1 MRHFAALSTLVLLWL
16 ALVGSAALA
25 DGPTDQSGKQDSIVS
40 PLLQQFIQEH
50 EAAAGQAN
58 QQASRDG
65 VTRSQT
71 DSGFSAKDAPVTTD
85 SQPSDAKDDPVRF
98 DSSGNVQVYIHLDN
112 TDDET
117 VQQLRDLGATIEV
130 TNADWN
136 VLQAWVPIAA
146 LDQIAALDPV
156 QEITPPDYGVTKTG
170 SVNSEGDVIH
180 RANLVR
186 AFSGLTGAGVKVGV
200 ISNGVSAWRTSRSRG
215 DLPSSLEINP
225 DLEGEGHEG
234 TALLEII
241 HDLAPDARLAFS
253 GAGSSLAFIEAA
265 LWLANDA
272 FGGEGAD
279 VIVDDLGYYYEPY
292 FEDGHV
298 ALAAADAVA
307 GGAVFVSAA
316 GNYAQ
321 RHYEGEFVDGGNRY
335 HDFDAGAETDT
346 ALRVRVGSGVS
357 VFLQWSDKFGE
368 SANDY
373 DLYACV
379 PGLKPTKFNLQNA
392 QCKGGT
398 KIQDGDDN
406 PSERVFASFIDEN
419 DADLY
424 IRQFSGDPRRLELFV
439 PGGAILEH
447 TVPEGGIIGHPA
459 VAGVLAVGAID
470 AADPD
475 NDDPEIFS
483 DRGPSEIYFPN
494 RETRNKPDVM
504 GIDGVATT
512 GPGGSYNPFFG
523 TSAAAP
529 HVAGIA
535 ALVMEAQRLADPT
548 MTKKAVADAVTQ
560 KLRDTA
566 VDLGVQDENGY
577 NETFGYGRADAFAAV
592 DSLDSFTATY
602 TVNSTG
608 DGADGDTADGK
619 CDYGTVQ
626 DTENCTLRA
635 AIQEANAGDGGV
647 IKFDIT
653 GTFTI

>member
-1 MRHFAALSTLVLLWL
+1 MKIAALV
-16 ALVGSAALA
+16 ALVALVALA
-25 DGPTDQSGKQDSIVS
+25 CLAVFGTPVLADEPSAESGKSDSTVS
-40 PLLQQFIQEH
+40 PLLLEFIEQRQST
-50 EAAAGQAN
+50 AGQSGA
-58 QQASRDG
+58 QPADDV
-65 VTRSQT
+65 VTRGQ
-71 DSGFSAKDAPVTTD
+71 SAGVGATTKDAPVTTD

-98 DSSGNVQVYIHLDN
+98 DSSGNVQVYIHLEN
-112 TDDET
+112 NADET
-117 VQQLRDLGATIEV
+117 LQAIRDLGATIEI
-130 TNADWN
+130 TNTDWN
-136 VLQAWVPIAA
+136 VLQAWVPVAA
-146 LDQIAALDPV
+146 LDQIAAMDAV

-200 ISNGVSAWRTSRSRG
+200 ISNGVSAWRTSLSRG

-368 SANDY
+368 SVNDY
-373 DLYACV
+373 DLYACRPWIETHQV
-379 PGLKPTKFNLQNA
+379 QPPERPLQGRHKN
-392 QCKGGT
+392 
-398 KIQDGDDN
+398 
-406 PSERVFASFIDEN
+406 
-419 DADLY
+419 
-424 IRQFSGDPRRLELFV
+424 
-439 PGGAILEH
+439 
-447 TVPEGGIIGHPA
+447 
-459 VAGVLAVGAID
+459 
-470 AADPD
+470 
-475 NDDPEIFS
+475 
-483 DRGPSEIYFPN
+483 
-494 RETRNKPDVM
+494 
-504 GIDGVATT
+504 T
-512 GPGGSYNPFFG
+512 GW
-523 TSAAAP
+523 
-529 HVAGIA
+529 
-535 ALVMEAQRLADPT
+535 
-548 MTKKAVADAVTQ
+548 
-560 KLRDTA
+560 
-566 VDLGVQDENGY
+566 
-577 NETFGYGRADAFAAV
+577 
-592 DSLDSFTATY
+592 
-602 TVNSTG
+602 
-608 DGADGDTADGK
+608 
-619 CDYGTVQ
+619 
-626 DTENCTLRA
+626 
-635 AIQEANAGDGGV
+635 
-647 IKFDIT
+647 
-653 GTFTI
+653 